1 MEEKEDEVEVEE
13 EEEYQTR
20 YGPEA
25 TRWRKGF
32 QRIVPQDSGSPPVGA
47 IRRTRRQLRSKKTH
61 TISNHEQSA
70 PSQSTSAVRNTVGRG
85 KEPTQQDAALREY
98 CDKNYNQLL
107 PIIAEKFKKEK
118 ERNEKLI
125 EVKARLNFEGCSGT
139 SQYFDSRTMSA
150 NEHEGR
156 HRSRRSQA
164 LSESEDSGGGHW
176 KSRSKKKKSY
186 GEEDDLSKPYKK
198 CIKDPIEIHIIKR
211 RDRESMEDFV
221 KKYKLERRDVKGA
234 LECMRISGFV
244 HEITNPELIK
254 RLHDKILKRVDEIM
268 RVTTSFLM
276 GEVAASNYERK
287 KSFPPWKQQE
297 GNQKQSFK
305 KGGFQ
310 NQQRQEWNRIC
321 LEIKNQL
328 VPANTPLIGFSDEII
343 WPIGHIQLLVK
354 IGNEEHSTSAWMNLM
369 VVRSPS
375 PYNGII
381 ERPRVRKL
389 QAFPSTTHRMLKLS
403 MEGRVITLKSSRM
416 VPLECATI
424 SRLEVNLPV
433 TKKTTEERIKVAI
446 NPEYLEQT
454 LMIGS
459 TLTKEGR
466 NKSCNLL

>member
-1 MEEKEDEVEVEE
+1 MEEGLPEDSSAG
-13 EEEYQTR
+13 QR
-20 YGPEA
+20 KSA
-25 TRWRKGF
+25 SWRHPWDPKTTG
-32 QRIVPQDSGSPPVGA
+32 
-47 IRRTRRQLRSKKTH
+47 SKKTH

-70 PSQSTSAVRNTVGRG
+70 PSQSTSVVRNTVGRG

-107 PIIAEKFKKEK
+107 PIIAEKFNKEK
-118 ERNEKLI
+118 ERNEKLK

-156 HRSRRSQA
+156 HRSRRSR
-164 LSESEDSGGGHW
+164 SPRPIPSVF
-176 KSRSKKKKSY
+176 SR
-186 GEEDDLSKPYKK
+186 
-198 CIKDPIEIHIIKR
+198 IR
-211 RDRESMEDFV
+211 RDRSRSPRSREKQGRMF
-221 KKYKLERRDVKGA
+221 KRDVNGA

-254 RLHDKILKRVDEIM
+254 RLHDKIPKRIDEIM

-287 KSFPPWKQQE
+287 KSFSPWKQQE
-297 GNQKQSFK
+297 DKGKFK
-305 KGGFQ
+305 APPPMTTQVEKRNHAKFVSSMVS
-310 NQQRQEWNRIC
+310 RIC

-343 WPIGHIQLLVK
+343 WPIGQIQLLVK
-354 IGNEEHSTSAWMNLM
+354 IGNEEHSTSAWMNFM

-381 ERPRVRKL
+381 KRPRVRKL
-389 QAFPSTTHRMLKLS
+389 QAFLSTTHRMLKLL

-424 SRLEVNLPV
+424 SRLEVNLSV
-433 TKKTTEERIKVAI
+433 TKKTTEERIKPAD
-446 NPEYLEQT
+446 
-454 LMIGS
+454 MIGVPRHIVKHRLNVREGCS
-459 TLTKEGR
+459 SVRQKKRGQAADRNQAIKEVGKPMEVGIMKEGHYHDWLS
-466 NKSCNLL
+466 NPVLVKKHDDS